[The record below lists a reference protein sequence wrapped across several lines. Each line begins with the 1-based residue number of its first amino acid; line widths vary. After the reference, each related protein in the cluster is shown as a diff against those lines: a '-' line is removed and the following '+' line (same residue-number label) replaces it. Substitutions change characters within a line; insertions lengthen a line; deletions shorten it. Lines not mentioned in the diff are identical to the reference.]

1 MTEEKQDDILHIL
14 KDEKILVAAWMLP
27 NEGSLSDAQRRQ
39 AMDNFARYTRAHG
52 LTATHVAHQLGK
64 PRATTIGELMK
75 GVYRANADDH
85 IRRLNLWVEQNAR
98 SRSAALADT
107 FVSTKVARDMLT
119 VARLCREN
127 VSIALV
133 YGPTGIGKT
142 RCAMAIHDKYVG
154 SIYLR
159 VMTGFASPKGLTMIL
174 SDRLGVR
181 GRPGRQERVPQ
192 TQLER
197 IIDLL
202 RNSDRLLI
210 VDEAT
215 KLSDSAM
222 EILRDIH
229 DECCI
234 PILLIAT
241 RHLHERIQRNADPD
255 GGQFYSR
262 VDVVKNLTEGHDLY
276 RGDKRPL
283 YTVDDIKKLYNE
295 PPIRLA
301 PDAAH
306 YLRDVANALGYGSLR
321 TCKILLQNAARRARK
336 RLDRAEG
343 EQVTV
348 AAVDVQ
354 WVESR
359 LKQES
364 SEQQLI
370 KERQRVAAGVSSG

>member
-14 KDEKILVAAWMLP
+14 RDERILTAAWMLP
-27 NEGSLSDAQRRQ
+27 NTGPLSDAQRRQ
-39 AMDNFARYTRAHG
+39 AMDNFVRYTRAHG

-85 IRRLNLWVEQNAR
+85 IRRLNMWVEQNAR

-127 VSIALV
+127 LTIACA
-133 YGPTGIGKT
+133 YGAAGIGKT

-154 SIYLR
+154 SVYLR
-159 VMTGFASPKGLTMIL
+159 VMTGYASPKGLTMIL
-174 SDRLGVR
+174 AEKLGVR
-181 GRPGRQERVPQ
+181 RSVRRNEHEHR

-197 IIDLL
+197 IMDDL

-215 KLSDSAM
+215 KLTDDTM
-222 EILRDIH
+222 ELLRDIH
-229 DECCI
+229 DECCV

-241 RHLHERIQRNADPD
+241 RHLHERIKRNADPD

-262 VDVVKNLTEGHDLY
+262 VDVIKNLTEGHDLY

-283 YTVDDIKKLYNE
+283 FTVDDIKKLYNE

-336 RLDRAEG
+336 RLDLAEG

-370 KERQRVAAGVSSG
+370 KERQRLAAGVSSG